1 MNKSV
6 ITNLLA
12 SVLVFIG
19 YGIDHKVLLTV
30 GLFALSGAFTNWLAV
45 HMLFEKVPFLYGSGV
60 IPAKFEEFKTAIKT
74 LIMEQFFTQENIN
87 KFMSEQNGQAHHFE
101 LSPIIEQI
109 DLGPAFDNLVE
120 VVEQSQFGSMLA
132 MFGGSEA
139 LQPMKEP
146 FIAKMKTSIIDMSQT
161 DEFNEMLKSQLVK
174 PEVMGDLQ
182 VKVANIID
190 ARLAELTPQMV
201 KEMVQTMIKTHLG
214 WLVVWGGVFGGLFGL
229 VAGLV

>member
-6 ITNLLA
+6 ITNVLA
-12 SVLVFIG
+12 SLLVIFG
-19 YGIDHKVLLTV
+19 YVANHTVVLTV

-60 IPAKFEEFKTAIKT
+60 IPAKFEEFKAAIKT

-174 PEVMGDLQ
+174 PEIMGDLQ
-182 VKVANIID
+182 EKVAQIID

-229 VAGLV
+229 LTSMM

>member
-6 ITNLLA
+6 ITNVLA
-12 SVLVFIG
+12 SLLVIFG
-19 YGIDHKVLLTV
+19 YVANHTVLLTV

-60 IPAKFEEFKTAIKT
+60 IPAKFEEFKAAIKT

-174 PEVMGDLQ
+174 PEIMGDLQ
-182 VKVANIID
+182 EKVAQIID

-229 VAGLV
+229 LASMM

>member
-6 ITNLLA
+6 ITNVLA
-12 SVLVFIG
+12 SLLVIFG
-19 YGIDHKVLLTV
+19 YVADHTVVLTV

-60 IPAKFEEFKTAIKT
+60 IPAKFEEFKAAIKT

-174 PEVMGDLQ
+174 PEIMGDLQ
-182 VKVANIID
+182 EKVAQIID

-229 VAGLV
+229 LASMM